1 MYFFNQLYNEIIGG
15 EEMRERT
22 IQIIKFFI
30 NHQDEITFELLS
42 KEFQVS
48 SRTLR
53 NEVNEINTFLQQ
65 QDLEPIKTIRGKG
78 LRLVVNKKQ
87 KEELLTTIENLRDSI
102 YLTPEERQF
111 DLILASGLGQKPMY
125 VYEKEIEYQVS
136 KSTMD
141 DDMRR
146 VRYLLRQYNI
156 DVVSIP
162 KQGIV
167 LSGVERTVRTM
178 LYDIIVKFLGV
189 TDYQLDEVDESI
201 FDKILFTYMPRQ
213 TFYQLDMIYD
223 QMISS
228 REENVYRKQ
237 ILLFTS
243 IWISRLS
250 LGNTIANTLS
260 DDAMINESEMLHFV
274 DKVILDFNLDCSQNE
289 RKYLSFILES
299 FNKKDMTNS
308 IEWVQ
313 AQLLT
318 LQLIQHVEKETKIPF
333 SRREELLYEGLY
345 KHLTGLL
352 HRMKTNVQV
361 INPLKDNIASNYP
374 EIYDS
379 VVRFAPAI
387 EEVARQ
393 KITLDEIAFLTIY
406 FSTSESRINQELEYI
421 YKIAV
426 ICNHGTATAHLL
438 AENLK
443 ELFNI
448 EVIAVLSSRELS
460 VLKKLDVDL
469 VFSTVRLEEVILPTL
484 LLNPIL
490 LEQDKI
496 RINQYLTEHRHL
508 RRVINKPRNG
518 TNLLF
523 SILTIIEQSGGQVSG
538 DIYQKVVQ
546 TFTNHQLKI
555 NQEEIQPMLEDVLSE
570 SGIRLNV
577 PATNWEEAIEE
588 VAKPLVT
595 SQVIEPRYITAMI
608 DSVKEYGPYIVIGKH
623 LALAHA
629 RPEEGVNKL
638 GVSVLTLKEPIEFGH
653 DGNDPVKIIF
663 CLAAV
668 DSYSHLNIMKNLIEL
683 IHDEE
688 KVQKLTEATSKEEFQ
703 KILYQM

>member
-1 MYFFNQLYNEIIGG
+1 
-15 EEMRERT
+15 MRERT